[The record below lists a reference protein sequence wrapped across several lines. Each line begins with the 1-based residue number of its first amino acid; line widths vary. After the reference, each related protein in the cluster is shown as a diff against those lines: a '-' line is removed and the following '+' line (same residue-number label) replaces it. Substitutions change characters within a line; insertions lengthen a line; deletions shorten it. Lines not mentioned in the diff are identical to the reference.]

1 MKARAALLPADGHV
15 WRPGHQEPLSIP
27 AAPSLTGA
35 CRPGAGLRRLLS
47 IGLEFKHIFPTQPL
61 DGGRQTPGGGTGL
74 SLQISLVNSP
84 GRAGRANTEPV
95 LTRQPS
101 SIIRR
106 QDPRCREGH
115 WRQAWLSGG
124 GCPLSP
130 TPKHRELTVKAL
142 THLAV
147 LTEGL
152 AQARHCAGSRGI
164 VRTEQ
169 I

>member
-1 MKARAALLPADGHV
+1 MLPADGHV

-47 IGLEFKHIFPTQPL
+47 IGLEFKHIFPTRPL

-95 LTRQPS
+95 LTRQPISPAAS
-101 SIIRR
+101 SGEGRTHVVAKDIGDRPGSQAGAVPSHPPQSTGNSQRR
-106 QDPRCREGH
+106 HRPTWQCLPR
-115 WRQAWLSGG
+115 AWHGLG
-124 GCPLSP
+124 
-130 TPKHRELTVKAL
+130 TVL
-142 THLAV
+142 
-147 LTEGL
+147 G
-152 AQARHCAGSRGI
+152 RG
-164 VRTEQ
+164 V
-169 I
+169 